1 MVERCVRE
9 TVIAG
14 TLYRL
19 EARRD
24 ERDGTVM
31 VVDARPMD
39 RTGTAF
45 ERLAKLAVPAGH
57 APQLLAVLE
66 QALRG
71 LGIEPI
77 PGARYPAAS
86 SPWRDE
92 EDAALVRRFD
102 AGETIE
108 ALADRLARPPEEV
121 ENRLELFGRL
131 PASDPRTEGRYRRG
145 GSSLQ

>member
-14 TLYRL
+14 TRYRL

-24 ERDGTVM
+24 GRDATV
-31 VVDARPMD
+31 VVDARPNG

-45 ERLAKLAVPAGH
+45 ERLGKLAVPTQH
-57 APQLLAVLE
+57 VPELLAVLE

-71 LGIEPI
+71 LGIEPV
-77 PGARYPAAS
+77 PGAWYPAAS

-108 ALADRLARPPEEV
+108 ALAERLARPPQEV

-131 PASDPRTEGRYRRG
+131 PASDPRIEGRYRRG
-145 GSSLQ
+145 TSPFQ